1 MPQVDQFFG
10 QSLMQNH
17 PLRALSDFL
26 NQEKAYETAKQYDQM
41 RFVGYVLKLGYDE
54 ATIITSDPYKLA
66 VGGVPRGSFLIMVP
80 DDFDGVLPHFT
91 LLRVAEAADTP
102 LSSSVAQTYFELQK
116 KSMPELDRFT
126 QAELQWGALRATVLG
141 MFYPNP
147 DATDQVEFS
156 GDVNNFVSAYHYRVY
171 APNATLQ
178 ELIVNTLVPMGQR
191 FEIGELRMTE
201 CRLDQVIRPGS
212 PGPTALSTT
221 AALNRGLV
229 GAASESVRP

>member
-212 PGPTALSTT
+212 PGPTALRPYSET
-221 AALNRGLV
+221 AVMCENAG
-229 GAASESVRP
+229 GE